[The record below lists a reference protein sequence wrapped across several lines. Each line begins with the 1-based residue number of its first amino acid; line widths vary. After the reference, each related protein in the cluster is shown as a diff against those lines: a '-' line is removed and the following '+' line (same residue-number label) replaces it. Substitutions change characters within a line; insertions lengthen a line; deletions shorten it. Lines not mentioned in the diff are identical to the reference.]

1 MKTKL
6 KLAVYVIAGLIFGFS
21 ANAQKT
27 VIKKEA
33 LPANAQT
40 FLKTHFGSK
49 KPSYILEDKEILSTE
64 YKVQYNNKIEIEFDK
79 KGNWK
84 EVDGKNTK
92 IPKSIVP
99 KKIASYIKSN
109 FPKED
114 ITKIEIGTS
123 SYETKLSNGLEL
135 KFNLKEDFIKI
146 DK

>member
-1 MKTKL
+1 MRTKL
-6 KLAVYVIAGLIFGFS
+6 NLAASLIAGLMFGLS

-33 LPANAQT
+33 LPANAQA

-49 KPSYILEDKEILSTE
+49 KPSYVLEDKEILSTE
-64 YKVQYNNKIEIEFDK
+64 YKVQYDNKIEIEFDK

-84 EVDGKNTK
+84 EVDGKSAK
-92 IPKSIVP
+92 IPSSIIP
-99 KKIASYIKSN
+99 KKIASYVKDN
-109 FPKED
+109 FRKEK

-123 SYETKLSNGLEL
+123 GYETKLTNGLEL
-135 KFNLKEDFIKI
+135 KFSLKGDFTKI

>member
-6 KLAVYVIAGLIFGFS
+6 KLTIYLITGLLFGLS
-21 ANAQKT
+21 AHAQKT

-64 YKVQYNNKIEIEFDK
+64 YKVKFDNEIEIEFDK

-99 KKIASYIKSN
+99 KKIASYIKTN
-109 FPKED
+109 FPKENV
-114 ITKIEIGTS
+114 IKIELES
-123 SYETKLSNGLEL
+123 SGYETKLSNGLEL
-135 KFNLKEDFIKI
+135 KFNLKGDFIKI

>member
-1 MKTKL
+1 MRTKL
-6 KLAVYVIAGLIFGFS
+6 KLTIYAIAGLLFGLS

-49 KPSYILEDKEILSTE
+49 KPNYILEDKEILSTE
-64 YKVQYNNKIEIEFDK
+64 YKVKFSDEIEIEFDK

-84 EVDGKNTK
+84 EVDGNNAK

-99 KKIASYIKSN
+99 KKIASYIKTN
-109 FPKED
+109 FPKEKV
-114 ITKIEIGTS
+114 TKIEIETS
-123 SYETKLSNGLEL
+123 GYEVKLTNGLEL
-135 KFNLKEDFIKI
+135 KFNLKEDFVKVS
-146 DK
+146 K

>member
-1 MKTKL
+1 MRTKL
-6 KLAVYVIAGLIFGFS
+6 NLTICLIAGLIFGLS

-33 LPANAQT
+33 LPANAQA

-64 YKVQYNNKIEIEFDK
+64 YKVQFDNKTEIEFDK

-84 EVDGKNTK
+84 EVDAKDNK
-92 IPKSIVP
+92 IPSSIIP
-99 KKIASYIKSN
+99 KKIASYVKTN
-109 FPKED
+109 FPKEK
-114 ITKIEIGTS
+114 ITKIELGS
-123 SYETKLSNGLEL
+123 SGYETKLTNGLEL
-135 KFNLKEDFIKI
+135 KFNLKGDFTKI

>member
-1 MKTKL
+1 MRTKL
-6 KLAVYVIAGLIFGFS
+6 NLTICLIAGLIFGFS

-40 FLKTHFGSK
+40 FLKAHFGSK

-64 YKVQYNNKIEIEFDK
+64 YKVQYDNKTEIEFDK

-84 EVDGKNTK
+84 EVDAKGSK
-92 IPKSIVP
+92 IPSSIIP
-99 KKIASYIKSN
+99 KKIASYVKTN
-109 FPKED
+109 FPKEK
-114 ITKIEIGTS
+114 ITKIELGSS
-123 SYETKLSNGLEL
+123 SYETKLTNGLEL
-135 KFNLKEDFIKI
+135 KFNLKGDFTKI

>member
-1 MKTKL
+1 MKPKS
-6 KLAVYVIAGLIFGFS
+6 KLAVYLIAGLLFGLF

-33 LPANAQT
+33 LPGNAQT

-49 KPSYILEDKEILSTE
+49 KPNYILEDKEILSTE
-64 YKVQYNNKIEIEFDK
+64 YKVQYDNQIEIEFDK

-84 EVDGKNTK
+84 EVDGKNGK

-99 KKIASYIKSN
+99 KKIASYVKTN

-114 ITKIEIGTS
+114 VIKIEIGS
-123 SYETKLSNGLEL
+123 SGYETKLNNGLEL
-135 KFNLKEDFIKI
+135 KFNLKGDFIKI

>member
-1 MKTKL
+1 MRTKL
-6 KLAVYVIAGLIFGFS
+6 NLVASLIAGLLFGLS

-40 FLKTHFGSK
+40 FLKAHFGSK

-64 YKVQYNNKIEIEFDK
+64 YKVKYDNKIEIEFDK

-84 EVDGKNTK
+84 EVDGNRDK
-92 IPKSIVP
+92 IPSSIIP
-99 KKIASYIKSN
+99 KKIASYVKTN
-109 FPKED
+109 FRKEK
-114 ITKIEIGTS
+114 IIKIEIGTFG
-123 SYETKLSNGLEL
+123 YEAKLTNGLEL
-135 KFNLKEDFIKI
+135 KFNLKGDFTKI

>member
-6 KLAVYVIAGLIFGFS
+6 KLAVYLIAGLMFGLS

-64 YKVQYNNKIEIEFDK
+64 YKVQFDNKIEIEFDK

-84 EVDGKNTK
+84 EVDGKNEK

-99 KKIASYIKSN
+99 KKIASYIKTN
-109 FPKED
+109 FPKEKV
-114 ITKIEIGTS
+114 TKIEIGTFG
-123 SYETKLSNGLEL
+123 YETKLSNGLEL
-135 KFNLKEDFIKI
+135 KFNLKGDFSKI

>member
-1 MKTKL
+1 MRTKL
-6 KLAVYVIAGLIFGFS
+6 NLVVCLIAGLIFGLS

-33 LPANAQT
+33 LPPNAQT

-49 KPSYILEDKEILSTE
+49 KPSYILQDKEILSTE
-64 YKVQYNNKIEIEFDK
+64 YKVQFDNKIEIEFDK

-84 EVDGKNTK
+84 EVDGKGAK
-92 IPKSIVP
+92 IPNSIIP
-99 KKIASYIKSN
+99 KKITAYVKAN
-109 FPKED
+109 FPKEK

-123 SYETKLSNGLEL
+123 GYETKLTNGLEL
-135 KFNLKEDFIKI
+135 KFNLKGDFTKI

>member
-1 MKTKL
+1 MKAKL
-6 KLAVYVIAGLIFGFS
+6 KLTVYLITGLLFGIS

-49 KPSYILEDKEILSTE
+49 KPSYILEDKEMFSTE
-64 YKVQYNNKIEIEFDK
+64 YKVQFDKQLEIEFDK

-84 EVDGKNTK
+84 EVDGKNEK
-92 IPKSIVP
+92 IPKSIIP
-99 KKIASYIKSN
+99 KKIASYIKTN
-109 FPKED
+109 FLKEKV
-114 ITKIEIGTS
+114 TKIEIGTS
-123 SYETKLSNGLEL
+123 GYETKLTNGLEL

>member
-6 KLAVYVIAGLIFGFS
+6 KLAVYLIAGLIFGLS

-64 YKVQYNNKIEIEFDK
+64 YKVQFDNQLEIEFDK

-84 EVDGKNTK
+84 EVDGKNSK

-99 KKIASYIKSN
+99 KKIASYLKEN
-109 FPKED
+109 FPKEKV
-114 ITKIEIGTS
+114 TKIEIETYG
-123 SYETKLSNGLEL
+123 YETKLTNGLEL
-135 KFNLKEDFIKI
+135 KFNLKGDFIKI

>member
-6 KLAVYVIAGLIFGFS
+6 KLAVSLIAGLLFGLS

-27 VIKKEA
+27 VIKKES

-64 YKVQYNNKIEIEFDK
+64 YKVQFDNQIEIEFDK

-84 EVDGKNTK
+84 EVDGKNSK
-92 IPKSIVP
+92 IPKSIIP
-99 KKIASYIKSN
+99 KKIASYIKEN
-109 FPKED
+109 FPKEKV
-114 ITKIEIGTS
+114 TKIEIES
-123 SYETKLSNGLEL
+123 SGYETKLTNGLEL
-135 KFNLKEDFIKI
+135 KFSLKGDFIKI

>member
-1 MKTKL
+1 MRTKL
-6 KLAVYVIAGLIFGFS
+6 NLTICLIAGLIFGLS

-64 YKVQYNNKIEIEFDK
+64 YKVQFDNKTEIEFDK

-84 EVDGKNTK
+84 EVDAKGAK
-92 IPKSIVP
+92 IPNSIVP
-99 KKIASYIKSN
+99 KKITSYIKAN
-109 FPKED
+109 FPKEK
-114 ITKIEIGTS
+114 ITKIELGS
-123 SYETKLSNGLEL
+123 SGYETKLTNGLEL
-135 KFNLKEDFIKI
+135 KFNLKGDFTKI

>member
-1 MKTKL
+1 MRTKL
-6 KLAVYVIAGLIFGFS
+6 KLAVYLIAGSLFGLS

-64 YKVQYNNKIEIEFDK
+64 YKVQFDNQLEIEFDK

-84 EVDGKNTK
+84 EVDGKNAK
-92 IPKSIVP
+92 IPKSIIP
-99 KKIASYIKSN
+99 KKIASYIKTN
-109 FPKED
+109 FPKEKV
-114 ITKIEIGTS
+114 TKIELGS
-123 SYETKLSNGLEL
+123 SGYETKLSNGLEL
-135 KFNLKEDFIKI
+135 KFNLKGDFIKI
-146 DK
+146 DR

>member
-1 MKTKL
+1 MRTKL
-6 KLAVYVIAGLIFGFS
+6 KLTICLITGLLFGLT

-33 LPANAQT
+33 LPGNAQT

-64 YKVQYNNKIEIEFDK
+64 YKVQFSNQTEIEFDK

-84 EVDGKNTK
+84 EVDAKTEK
-92 IPKSIVP
+92 VPKSIIP
-99 KKIASYIKSN
+99 KKIASYIKAN

-114 ITKIEIGTS
+114 VTKIEIGS
-123 SYETKLSNGLEL
+123 SGYETKLTNGLEL
-135 KFNLKEDFIKI
+135 KFNLKGDFTKI

>member
-6 KLAVYVIAGLIFGFS
+6 KLTVYLIAGLLFGFS
-21 ANAQKT
+21 AIAQKN

-49 KPSYILEDKEILSTE
+49 KPSYILQDKEILSTE
-64 YKVQYNNKIEIEFDK
+64 YKVQYDNQIEIEFDK

-84 EVDGKNTK
+84 EVDGKNDK

-99 KKIASYIKSN
+99 KKIASYLKAN
-109 FPKED
+109 FPKEKV
-114 ITKIEIGTS
+114 TKIEIGS
-123 SYETKLSNGLEL
+123 SGYETKLSNGLEL
-135 KFNLKEDFIKI
+135 KFNLKEDFVKI

>member
-1 MKTKL
+1 MRTKL
-6 KLAVYVIAGLIFGFS
+6 KLTICLITGLLFGLS
-21 ANAQKT
+21 SNAQKT

-33 LPANAQT
+33 LPGNAQT

-64 YKVQYNNKIEIEFDK
+64 YKVQFSNQIEIEFDK

-84 EVDGKNTK
+84 EVDAKTGKV
-92 IPKSIVP
+92 PKSIIP
-99 KKIASYIKSN
+99 KKIASYIKEN

-114 ITKIEIGTS
+114 VTKIEIGS
-123 SYETKLSNGLEL
+123 SGYETKLTNGLEL
-135 KFNLKEDFIKI
+135 KFNLKGNFTKI

>member
-6 KLAVYVIAGLIFGFS
+6 NLTASIIAGLLFGFS

-27 VIKKEA
+27 VIKKES

-64 YKVQYNNKIEIEFDK
+64 YKVQFDNKIEIEFDK

-84 EVDGKNTK
+84 EVDGK
-92 IPKSIVP
+92 SCLL
-99 KKIASYIKSN
+99 Y
-109 FPKED
+109 
-114 ITKIEIGTS
+114 TS
-123 SYETKLSNGLEL
+123 DAADDQINV
-135 KFNLKEDFIKI
+135 
-146 DK
+146 

>member
-6 KLAVYVIAGLIFGFS
+6 NFAASLIAGLVFGLS

-40 FLKTHFGSK
+40 FLKAHFGSK
-49 KPSYILEDKEILSTE
+49 KPSYIIEDKEVLSTE
-64 YKVQYNNKIEIEFDK
+64 YKVQFDNKTEVEFDK

-84 EVDGKNTK
+84 EVDGNSSK
-92 IPKSIVP
+92 IPSTIIP
-99 KKIASYIKSN
+99 KKIASYVKDN
-109 FPKED
+109 FRKEK
-114 ITKIEIGTS
+114 ITKIEIGTFG
-123 SYETKLSNGLEL
+123 YETKLTNGLEL
-135 KFNLKEDFIKI
+135 KFNLKGDFTKI

>member
-6 KLAVYVIAGLIFGFS
+6 NLIASLIAGLIFGFS

-33 LPANAQT
+33 LPANAQA

-49 KPSYILEDKEILSTE
+49 KPSYILQDKEILSTE
-64 YKVQYNNKIEIEFDK
+64 YKVQYNSNIEIEFDK

-84 EVDGKNTK
+84 EVDGKSSK
-92 IPKSIVP
+92 IPSSIIP
-99 KKIASYIKSN
+99 KKIASYVKAN
-109 FPKED
+109 FPKEK
-114 ITKIEIGTS
+114 ITKIELGS
-123 SYETKLSNGLEL
+123 SGYETKLTNGLEL
-135 KFNLKEDFIKI
+135 KFNLKGDFTKI

>member
-1 MKTKL
+1 MRSKL
-6 KLAVYVIAGLIFGFS
+6 KLTIYLIAGLIFGLS

-33 LPANAQT
+33 LPANAQA

-64 YKVQYNNKIEIEFDK
+64 YKVKFANEIEIEFDK

-84 EVDGKNTK
+84 EVDGNNSK

-99 KKIASYIKSN
+99 KKIASYIKEN
-109 FPKED
+109 FPKEKV
-114 ITKIEIGTS
+114 TKIEIGS
-123 SYETKLSNGLEL
+123 SGYETKLTNGLEL
-135 KFNLKEDFIKI
+135 KFNLKENFIKI

>member
-6 KLAVYVIAGLIFGFS
+6 KLAVSLIAGLLFGLS

-64 YKVQYNNKIEIEFDK
+64 YKVQFDNQIEIEFDK

-84 EVDGKNTK
+84 EVDGKNSK
-92 IPKSIVP
+92 IPKSIIP
-99 KKIASYIKSN
+99 KKVASYIKEN
-109 FPKED
+109 FPKEKV
-114 ITKIEIGTS
+114 TKIEIES
-123 SYETKLSNGLEL
+123 SGYETKLTNGLEL
-135 KFNLKEDFIKI
+135 KFSLKGDFIKI

>member
-1 MKTKL
+1 MNAKL
-6 KLAVYVIAGLIFGFS
+6 KLTIYVIAGLIFGFS

-33 LPANAQT
+33 LPSNAQT

-64 YKVQYNNKIEIEFDK
+64 YKVKFNNEIEIEFDK

-84 EVDGKNTK
+84 EVDGKNST

-109 FPKED
+109 FPKEKV
-114 ITKIEIGTS
+114 TKIEIGS
-123 SYETKLSNGLEL
+123 SGYETKLTNGLEL
-135 KFNLKEDFIKI
+135 KFNLKEDFVKI

>member
-6 KLAVYVIAGLIFGFS
+6 KLTIYLIAGLIFGLS

-33 LPANAQT
+33 LPANAQA

-64 YKVQYNNKIEIEFDK
+64 YKVKFGDEIEIEFDK

-84 EVDGKNTK
+84 EVDGNNSK
-92 IPKSIVP
+92 IPKSIIP
-99 KKIASYIKSN
+99 KKIASYIKTN
-109 FPKED
+109 FPKEKV
-114 ITKIEIGTS
+114 TKIEIES
-123 SYETKLSNGLEL
+123 SGYEAKLTNGLEL
-135 KFNLKEDFIKI
+135 KFNLKEDFVKVS
-146 DK
+146 K

>member
-6 KLAVYVIAGLIFGFS
+6 KLAVYLITGLLFGLS

-64 YKVQYNNKIEIEFDK
+64 YKVQYDNQIEIEFDK

-84 EVDGKNTK
+84 EVDGKNAK
-92 IPKSIVP
+92 IPKSIIP
-99 KKIASYIKSN
+99 KKIASYIKTN
-109 FPKED
+109 FPKEKV
-114 ITKIEIGTS
+114 IKIELGS
-123 SYETKLSNGLEL
+123 SGYETKLSNGLEL
-135 KFNLKEDFIKI
+135 KFNLKGDFIKI

>member
-6 KLAVYVIAGLIFGFS
+6 NLIASLIAGLIFGLS

-33 LPANAQT
+33 LPANAQA

-49 KPSYILEDKEILSTE
+49 KPSYILQDKEILSTE
-64 YKVQYNNKIEIEFDK
+64 YKVQYDSTIEIEFDK

-84 EVDGKNTK
+84 EVDGKSSK
-92 IPKSIVP
+92 IPSSIIP
-99 KKIASYIKSN
+99 KKIASYVKTN
-109 FPKED
+109 FPKEK
-114 ITKIEIGTS
+114 ITKIELGS
-123 SYETKLSNGLEL
+123 SGYETKLTNGLEL
-135 KFNLKEDFIKI
+135 KFNLKGDFTKI